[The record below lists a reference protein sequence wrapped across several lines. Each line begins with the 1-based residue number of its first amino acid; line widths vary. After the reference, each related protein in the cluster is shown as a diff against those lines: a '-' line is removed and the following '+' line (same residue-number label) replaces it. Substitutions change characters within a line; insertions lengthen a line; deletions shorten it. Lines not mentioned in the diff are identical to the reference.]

1 MVVAVEVEMVVV
13 EMMVDNEEEE
23 EEDETTRCQA
33 GGRGVMGPCD
43 TNQEPISTVSARSLR
58 RLRRGRTHWLKLPRQ
73 GTPPTSQQL
82 NTGEWDTFSILNPAQ
97 CPLDDIDVCPFEVTE
112 ICDSTQATY
121 PLPSHPLTCNLR
133 WSV

>member
-1 MVVAVEVEMVVV
+1 MWRFIKTSQIILLPMDVG
-13 EMMVDNEEEE
+13 EEEMSV
-23 EEDETTRCQA
+23 QA

-82 NTGEWDTFSILNPAQ
+82 NIGE
-97 CPLDDIDVCPFEVTE
+97 
-112 ICDSTQATY
+112 
-121 PLPSHPLTCNLR
+121 
-133 WSV
+133 